1 MKKYNDD
8 LIMSCA
14 IGCWVKDI
22 AFTVNQ
28 RDLEY
33 KKAFLNSMTK
43 SDNILNTAIQG
54 MEGYKTKSTKELEK
68 KKKKQDKYIWLL
80 KG

>member
-22 AFTVNQ
+22 AFTINQ
-28 RDLEY
+28 RDLKY
-33 KKAFLNSMTK
+33 KKAFLNSMQK
-43 SDNILNTAIQG
+43 SGKMMNTSIKG
-54 MEGYKTKSTKELEK
+54 MTGFKNNSANLEK
-68 KKKKQDKYIWLL
+68 KRKKQDKFIWLV